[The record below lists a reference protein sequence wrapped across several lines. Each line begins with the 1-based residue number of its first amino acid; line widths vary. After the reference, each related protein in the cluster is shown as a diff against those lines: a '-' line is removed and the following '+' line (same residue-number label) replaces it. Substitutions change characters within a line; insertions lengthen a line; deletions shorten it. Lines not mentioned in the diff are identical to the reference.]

1 MNRIIALVLVFFLT
15 AFTKTLY
22 VNGSTGSDATT
33 YANNN
38 INNPWLTIGRAAWGN
53 ATRPSSVDDNSP
65 PTSSE
70 AAQAG
75 DTVMV
80 ASGTYY
86 TTQGSSSP
94 ANWDEVVYNSA
105 NEGTYSNPIVFYA
118 DGQVILQTELS
129 NGGQPVFGS
138 RLRDY
143 VEWNGFTA
151 YESGCTLKEV
161 ESGLAVLVGV
171 FGSKIVGGYLQR
183 DYESNGTGNNVNCI
197 YFHSCDSSSIIG
209 VTLNGATGNGGENQ
223 AGVTCYNLNDCV
235 IEYNEFYDGNAGL
248 YIKAPFPSGE
258 VFQTNLIIRYNLFH
272 DNSYGFRLL
281 TAGPAHGYYSKI
293 YQNVFWDN
301 ATTFQLTPIT
311 DEARD
316 FDSLR
321 VVNNTFY
328 AGTGDHGIHIAGGSL
343 FDDVYFYN
351 NIVAYSPDA
360 YWSYSNDGNNATF
373 QTEFNPDYNCY
384 YSISGNFFNNEGDVF
399 NYTEWQAIWGDA
411 NSVTSDPQF
420 RNTTVDSFQ
429 TDATLNGLDILDLDN
444 DSQTNDAIQMG
455 AYITGNETFGPDGYS
470 GGGEGPGGLGSGLA
484 KGAGATV
491 IKGSGEGVI
500 K

>member
-1 MNRIIALVLVFFLT
+1 MVGEIMNRIIALVLVFFLT

-151 YESGCTLKEV
+151 YESGCTLHRK
-161 ESGLAVLVGV
+161 
-171 FGSKIVGGYLQR
+171 
-183 DYESNGTGNNVNCI
+183 
-197 YFHSCDSSSIIG
+197 
-209 VTLNGATGNGGENQ
+209 
-223 AGVTCYNLNDCV
+223 
-235 IEYNEFYDGNAGL
+235 
-248 YIKAPFPSGE
+248 
-258 VFQTNLIIRYNLFH
+258 
-272 DNSYGFRLL
+272 LL
-281 TAGPAHGYYSKI
+281 
-293 YQNVFWDN
+293 
-301 ATTFQLTPIT
+301 
-311 DEARD
+311 
-316 FDSLR
+316 
-321 VVNNTFY
+321 
-328 AGTGDHGIHIAGGSL
+328 
-343 FDDVYFYN
+343 
-351 NIVAYSPDA
+351 
-360 YWSYSNDGNNATF
+360 
-373 QTEFNPDYNCY
+373 
-384 YSISGNFFNNEGDVF
+384 
-399 NYTEWQAIWGDA
+399 
-411 NSVTSDPQF
+411 
-420 RNTTVDSFQ
+420 
-429 TDATLNGLDILDLDN
+429 
-444 DSQTNDAIQMG
+444 
-455 AYITGNETFGPDGYS
+455 
-470 GGGEGPGGLGSGLA
+470 
-484 KGAGATV
+484 
-491 IKGSGEGVI
+491 
-500 K
+500 